1 MLLTLDQHI
10 IQQQRKFPKSTGDLS
25 DLLYDIALA
34 GKLVSR
40 EVNRAGL
47 VDILGS
53 AGRMNVQNEE
63 VQKLDIFANT
73 VFLKIFEQ
81 SSRVCTFGSEEDEQ
95 VVSLEHDQMSGKY
108 AVNLDPLDGS
118 TNIDVNLAI
127 GTIFSV
133 HKKISP
139 GSKGSEED
147 CVQKGSLQVAAGY
160 LIYGSS
166 TMLVYSTGLGVYGF
180 TLDQGVGEFF
190 LSHDKMTFPER
201 TTLYSINESNSQYW
215 DHPTAEYVQY
225 IKMIDPATSRP
236 LNARYVGSL
245 VADFHRNLLKGG
257 IFLYPA
263 DSKDPDRREGK
274 LRLLFEA
281 APLAFIA
288 QQAGGYA
295 STGKESILDIQPTSL
310 HQRVPFIVGNQKEVK
325 RYEEFVNRFSKNR
338 V

>member
-1 MLLTLDQHI
+1 MFLTLDQHI

-53 AGRMNVQNEE
+53 AGKMNVQNEE

-133 HKKISP
+133 HKKISS

-215 DHPTAEYVQY
+215 DRPTAEYVQF

-263 DSKDPDRREGK
+263 DSKDPDRRDGK

-295 STGKESILDIQPTSL
+295 STGKEPILDIQPTSL
-310 HQRVPFIVGNQKEVK
+310 HQRVPFIVGTQNEVK

>member
-1 MLLTLDQHI
+1 MFLTLDQHI
-10 IQQQRKFPKSTGDLS
+10 IQQQRKYPQSTGDLT
-25 DLLYDIALA
+25 DLLYDISLA

-63 VQKLDIFANT
+63 VQKLDIFANS
-73 VFLKIFEQ
+73 VFFKIFEQ

-95 VVSLEHDQMSGKY
+95 CVCMEHDQMSGKY

-118 TNIDVNLAI
+118 SNIDVNLAI
-127 GTIFSV
+127 GTIFSI
-133 HKKISP
+133 HKKISS
-139 GSKGSEED
+139 GMKGNEED
-147 CVQKGSLQVAAGY
+147 CMQKGSHQVAAGY

-166 TMLVYSTGLGVYGF
+166 TMMVYSTGQGVYGF
-180 TLDQGVGEFF
+180 TLDQSVGEFF
-190 LSHDKMTFPER
+190 LSHENMKFPAR
-201 TTLYSINESNSQYW
+201 STIYSINESNSLYW
-215 DHPTAEYVQY
+215 DRPTLEYVKY
-225 IKMIDPATSRP
+225 IKAIDPQSRRP

-257 IFLYPA
+257 IYLYPA
-263 DSKDPDRREGK
+263 DHKDPDRKEGK

-288 QQAGGYA
+288 HQAGGYA
-295 STGKESILDIQPTSL
+295 STGSESILEIQPTSL
-310 HQRVPFIVGNQKEVK
+310 HQRVPLIIGNKEEVK
-325 RYEEFVNRFSKNR
+325 RYEEFELKYRNS
-338 V
+338 

>member
-1 MLLTLDQHI
+1 MPKMFLTIEQHI
-10 IQQQRKFPKSTGDLS
+10 IQQQRKFPQSTGDLS
-25 DLLYDIALA
+25 DLLYDISLA
-34 GKLVSR
+34 GKIVSR

-53 AGRMNVQNEE
+53 AERMNIQDEE
-63 VQKLDIFANT
+63 VQKLDIFANS

-81 SSRVCTFGSEEDEQ
+81 SSRVCTFGSEEDEKC
-95 VVSLEHDQMSGKY
+95 VSLEHDQMSGKY

-118 TNIDVNLAI
+118 SNIDVNLVI
-127 GTIFSV
+127 GTIFSI
-133 HKKISP
+133 HKKISS
-139 GSKGSEED
+139 GAKGSEED
-147 CVQKGSLQVAAGY
+147 CMQKGSQQVAAGY

-166 TMLVYSTGLGVYGF
+166 TMLVYSTGQGVFGF
-180 TLDQGVGEFF
+180 TLDQAVGEFF
-190 LSHDKMTFPER
+190 LSHEDMKFPDR
-201 TTLYSINESNSQYW
+201 CTLYSINESNSHYW
-215 DHPTAEYVQY
+215 DRPTSEYVKY
-225 IKMIDPATSRP
+225 IKTVDPATRRP
-236 LNARYVGSL
+236 LNARYVGAL

-263 DSKDPDRREGK
+263 DQKDPKKKEGK

-295 STGKESILDIQPTSL
+295 STGREPILEIQPATL
-310 HQRVPFIVGNQKEVK
+310 HQRVPLIIGNKEEVR
-325 RYEEFVNRFSKNR
+325 RYEEFVKKYQ